1 MSARG
6 MVTIKPNQL
15 GVFKAENI
23 KEVWIG
29 GID

>member
-1 MSARG
+1 MSVRG
-6 MVTIKPNQL
+6 MIVIKPNQL
-15 GVFKAENI
+15 GVFKTENI